1 MDERLTAPA
10 GAEHLPPPGGLGA
23 EHLPPPGGSAA
34 GASGSLDDPRVLQ
47 ILSTEHW
54 SLLSARS
61 LVYNEAFARAGMFL
75 TFLSASLVALA
86 FVANAM
92 AFDRQFLVLA
102 AILLFVDIAIGLATL
117 GRMLDASVDD
127 LRSIAGM
134 NRIRNAYVRI
144 TPVVAP
150 FLSAGIHDDSA
161 GVLETYGD
169 PRIRTGLAAFS
180 HGLTTAGGMIMTIDA
195 LLAATLGGIVA
206 IFFGADGGGAFAAGG
221 AAFLVVFAV
230 LNRYAYGVI
239 SGFEATFSSRFPT
252 PAPDRSGARS
262 RSDEG

>member
-1 MDERLTAPA
+1 MDDRLMTSAA
-10 GAEHLPPPGGLGA
+10 AEHLPPSAGPKAGESDGLPQAGAAEGGL
-23 EHLPPPGGSAA
+23 
-34 GASGSLDDPRVLQ
+34 DDSRALQ

-92 AFDRQFLVLA
+92 AFSREFLVLA
-102 AILLFVDIAIGLATL
+102 ALLLFVDIVIGLATI

-134 NRIRNAYVRI
+134 NRIRNAYLRI
-144 TPVVAP
+144 APGVAP

-161 GVLETYGD
+161 GVLETYGA
-169 PRIRTGLAAFS
+169 PRIRSGIPAFV
-180 HGLTTAGGMIMTIDA
+180 HGLTTAGGMIMMIDSLLTAA
-195 LLAATLGGIVA
+195 LAGIVA
-206 IFFGADGGGAFAAGG
+206 IFAGAGMSGAFGAGAIGFLAMFAA
-221 AAFLVVFAV
+221 
-230 LNRYAYGVI
+230 LNRHAYGVVA
-239 SGFEATFSSRFPT
+239 GFETTFVSRFPT
-252 PAPDRSGARS
+252 PP
-262 RSDEG
+262 EG

>member
-1 MDERLTAPA
+1 MDERLGMPA
-10 GAEHLPPPGGLGA
+10 IDHLPPPHDPGA
-23 EHLPPPGGSAA
+23 VETGPA
-34 GASGSLDDPRVLQ
+34 GSLDDPRALQ

-92 AFDRQFLVLA
+92 AFAREFLVLA
-102 AILLFVDIAIGLATL
+102 ALLLFVDIAIGLATL
-117 GRMLDASVDD
+117 GRMLDASVED

-144 TPVVAP
+144 AP
-150 FLSAGIHDDSA
+150 AVEPYLSAAIHDDSA
-161 GVLETYGD
+161 GVIETYGD
-169 PRIRTGLAAFS
+169 PRIRTGLAAFV
-180 HGLTTAGGMIMTIDA
+180 HGLTTAGGMVMTIDA
-195 LLAATLGGIVA
+195 LLGGALGGVLALIANADTV
-206 IFFGADGGGAFAAGG
+206 GAFVVGGGAFVGS
-221 AAFLVVFAV
+221 FVI

-239 SGFEATFSSRFPT
+239 SAFETTFTSRFPT
-252 PAPDRSGARS
+252 PPRD
-262 RSDEG
+262 